1 MAQLFFSKQGFIVRS
16 ITKHAH
22 RCDTSFSPQLDGQY
36 RHQVSSRPAC
46 SLIDKWLEGVGQAA
60 ANESYFLKLPVELI
74 RRMIYCILVVDY
86 LCGRLAITCKYL
98 LSIGREIIEQWR
110 VVQNDTLVDDL
121 PDSVLNAAQKE
132 QVNTQIVA
140 ERVVMRAEY
149 LAEGWDS
156 DSDLDSDPSPA
167 ILSRG

>member
-1 MAQLFFSKQGFIVRS
+1 M
-16 ITKHAH
+16 
-22 RCDTSFSPQLDGQY
+22 
-36 RHQVSSRPAC
+36 
-46 SLIDKWLEGVGQAA
+46 GQAA
-60 ANESYFLKLPVELI
+60 ANESYFLELPVELTD
-74 RRMIYCILVVDY
+74 RMIYRNLVVDY

-167 ILSRG
+167 ILSRE